1 MSWLGVLLV
10 ALIAYSTKLAG
21 IIIPNSI
28 LERPYVSKLAVLLPV
43 ALLSALTAIQVF
55 GSGQSLVID
64 ARFAGLSAG
73 VVAYFLK
80 APFILIVLVAA
91 LTTALLRFFFGV
103 N

>member
-1 MSWLGVLLV
+1 
-10 ALIAYSTKLAG
+10 
-21 IIIPNSI
+21 
-28 LERPYVSKLAVLLPV
+28 
-43 ALLSALTAIQVF
+43 
-55 GSGQSLVID
+55 LVID

-91 LTTALLRFFFGV
+91 LTAALLRFFFGV